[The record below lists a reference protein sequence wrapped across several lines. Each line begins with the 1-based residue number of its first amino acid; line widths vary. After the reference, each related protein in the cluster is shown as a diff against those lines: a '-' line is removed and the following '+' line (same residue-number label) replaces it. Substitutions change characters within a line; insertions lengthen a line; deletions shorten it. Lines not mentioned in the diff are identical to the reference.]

1 MSDIPNEKG
10 IPPPPEIAEI
20 MAAQAEGK
28 IPTAVSDG
36 IYKNLVSQI
45 DSILAHSNERSFKS
59 RHRYY
64 EAAKRFCRFLADN
77 YRLQKFKNVEDR
89 HFRAYVEYLKE
100 NNAATTIQTDL
111 SGIRYFHKKSGSK
124 NKLSENDRLDLP
136 KRAVSKEDRSWTP
149 EEISKARV
157 VAREMGRVDVEISLD
172 LVPTFGLRIEELCR
186 LKVEHLMHADKN
198 DQLIIQGK
206 GKKVRPI
213 PVDADQKKIIKKHL
227 DYARAAGRHPGDYL
241 ISSSEK
247 HGVLHE
253 KRSLQNWMSFNREKF
268 MDENRTDRKEEGK
281 KDRHET
287 ISWHGLRHNYAQRRF
302 DEVSKVSPEKAKKVV
317 SHDLGHGREE
327 VTGIYLPFLKTK
339 TQK

>member
-1 MSDIPNEKG
+1 MSDVPNEKP

-20 MAAQAEGK
+20 MDALAEGK
-28 IPTAVSDG
+28 IPTTVSDG

-45 DSILAHSNERSFKS
+45 DSILKHSNERSIKS
-59 RHRYY
+59 RYRYY
-64 EAAKRFCRFLADN
+64 EAPKRFCRFLADN

-89 HFRAYVEYLKE
+89 HFRAYAEYLKE

-111 SGIRYFHKKSGSK
+111 SGIRYFHERSGSK
-124 NKLSENDRLDLP
+124 NKLSENDQLGLP
-136 KRAVSKEDRSWTP
+136 KRAVGKEDRSWTP

-186 LKVEHLMHADKN
+186 LKVEQLMRAKEN
-198 DQLIIQGK
+198 DQLIVQGK

-213 PVDADQKKIIKKHL
+213 PVDEDQMKIIKKYL
-227 DYARAAGRHPGDYL
+227 DCAKASGRYPGDYL

-247 HGVLHE
+247 NGVLNE
-253 KRSLQNWMSFNREKF
+253 KRSLQNWMTFHRKKF
-268 MDENRTDRKEEGK
+268 MDENRADMKEEGK
-281 KDRHET
+281 KARHET

-302 DEVSKVSPEKAKKVV
+302 EEVSKVSPEKAKKVV
-317 SHDLGHGREE
+317 SHDLGHGRDT
-327 VTGIYLPFLKTK
+327 VTPIYLPFLKTK
-339 TQK
+339 TK